1 MTLFWWSKIYYCSL
15 NVKFLCLSIGKGLC
29 DPQAVGSGWAEWART
44 WKEHYW
50 KGRDKEVPAR
60 GQCIAISEWAIAVK
74 IFVIHV
80 NAHQRV
86 TSPEGRV
93 GWKPQGSGSKN
104 QLDGVTHSVAGS
116 QLLSSISPVIAYQ
129 ADKQSGNCG
138 RDGDYA
144 WAQLLLT
151 NTDLA
156 MTIAE
161 CPNCRQQRPT
171 QILLWFWRDQRAT
184 WWQIDYTGL
193 FPSWKGQ
200 HFVLIQ

>member
-1 MTLFWWSKIYYCSL
+1 M
-15 NVKFLCLSIGKGLC
+15 
-29 DPQAVGSGWAEWART
+29 
-44 WKEHYW
+44 
-50 KGRDKEVPAR
+50 EVPAR
-60 GQCIAISEWAIAVK
+60 GQCIAISEWAKAVK

-86 TSPEGRV
+86 TSAEGRV

-104 QLDGVTHSVAGS
+104 QVDGVTHSVAGS
-116 QLLSSISPVIAYQ
+116 RLLSSISPVIAYQ
-129 ADKQSGNCG
+129 AHKQSGNCG

-171 QILLWFWRDQRAT
+171 LRSRCDSGEIRELLGDKLITLDCFHHGKAST
-184 WWQIDYTGL
+184 L
-193 FPSWKGQ
+193 FLFNS
-200 HFVLIQ
+200 HLI